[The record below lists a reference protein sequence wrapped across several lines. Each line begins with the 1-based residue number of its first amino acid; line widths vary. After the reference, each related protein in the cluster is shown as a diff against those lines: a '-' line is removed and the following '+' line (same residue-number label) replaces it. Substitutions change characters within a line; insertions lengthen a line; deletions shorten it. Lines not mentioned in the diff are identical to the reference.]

1 MAYSYVK
8 VGSSGQDLDALA
20 DTVDDKLYFAGEV
33 RFIYL
38 MVLFPKR
45 FQIDPYVL
53 RQILCNLFWV
63 SYQQKKAEVGD
74 FYLPP

>member
-33 RFIYL
+33 RFFF
-38 MVLFPKR
+38 VLIATYT
-45 FQIDPYVL
+45 Q
-53 RQILCNLFWV
+53 
-63 SYQQKKAEVGD
+63 
-74 FYLPP
+74 

>member
-33 RFIYL
+33 RFSFL
-38 MVLFPKR
+38 FFVLFYLSIFYCVKVEC
-45 FQIDPYVL
+45 ILVL
-53 RQILCNLFWV
+53 SQV
-63 SYQQKKAEVGD
+63 KVGK
-74 FYLPP
+74 L